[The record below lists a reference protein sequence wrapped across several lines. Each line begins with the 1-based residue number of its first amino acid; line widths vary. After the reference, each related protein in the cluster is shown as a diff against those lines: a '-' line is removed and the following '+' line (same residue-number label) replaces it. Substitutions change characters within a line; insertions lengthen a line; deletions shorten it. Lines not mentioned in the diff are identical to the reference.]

1 GQPLLVPESI
11 AVSQREADCA
21 EEHMATFQQLGF
33 ELQRLGPESLAIR
46 QIPAL
51 LKQAEANR
59 LVHDVLADLMEY
71 GTSDRVQAHMNE
83 LLGTMACHGAIRA
96 NRRLAIPEMNG
107 LLRDMENTE
116 RSGQCNHGRPTWTQ
130 LGLDDLDK
138 SALPPAIFL
147 MGPTAAGKTDLAIE
161 LTKVLP
167 CELISVDSALVYRG
181 MDIGTAKPSKALLD
195 KYPHRLIDILDPSQS
210 YSAADFRTDAL
221 QAMAEIT
228 ARGKIPLLVGGT
240 MLYFKALL
248 EGLADMPAA
257 DAEVRAQLEA
267 EAISR
272 GWQALHDELASID
285 PVSAA
290 RIHPNDPQRLV
301 RALEVYRV
309 SGMSMTAHREQQS
322 AQSAQAGGS
331 GRHQL
336 PYTVANLAIAP
347 TDRKVLHDRIALRF
361 RQMLDEGFVE
371 EVVALRSRGD
381 LHSNL
386 PSIRAV

>member
-1 GQPLLVPESI
+1 M
-11 AVSQREADCA
+11 R
-21 EEHMATFQQLGF
+21 
-33 ELQRLGPESLAIR
+33 
-46 QIPAL
+46 
-51 LKQAEANR
+51 
-59 LVHDVLADLMEY
+59 
-71 GTSDRVQAHMNE
+71 
-83 LLGTMACHGAIRA
+83 
-96 NRRLAIPEMNG
+96 
-107 LLRDMENTE
+107 
-116 RSGQCNHGRPTWTQ
+116 
-130 LGLDDLDK
+130 
-138 SALPPAIFL
+138 ALPPAIFL

-181 MDIGTAKPSKALLD
+181 MDIGTAKPSNALLD
-195 KYPHRLIDILDPSQS
+195 AYPHRLIDILDPSQS

-257 DAEVRAQLEA
+257 DAEVRAQIEA
-267 EAISR
+267 QAASQ

-301 RALEVYRV
+301 RALEVFRV

-322 AQSAQAGGS
+322 AQSAQASAS

-347 TDRKVLHDRIALRF
+347 TDRKVLHDRIAVRF

-386 PSIRAV
+386 PSIRAVGYRQVWDHLDGKLTRDEMQERGIIATRQLAKRQFTWLRSWQDLHWLDSLACDNLPRALKYLGSVSILS

>member
-1 GQPLLVPESI
+1 
-11 AVSQREADCA
+11 
-21 EEHMATFQQLGF
+21 M
-33 ELQRLGPESLAIR
+33 
-46 QIPAL
+46 
-51 LKQAEANR
+51 
-59 LVHDVLADLMEY
+59 
-71 GTSDRVQAHMNE
+71 
-83 LLGTMACHGAIRA
+83 
-96 NRRLAIPEMNG
+96 
-107 LLRDMENTE
+107 
-116 RSGQCNHGRPTWTQ
+116 
-130 LGLDDLDK
+130 

-167 CELISVDSALVYRG
+167 CELISVDSALVFRG

-221 QAMAEIT
+221 HAMAEVT

-267 EAISR
+267 QAAAH

-301 RALEVYRV
+301 RALEVFRV
-309 SGMSMTAHREQQS
+309 SGVSMTAHREQQS
-322 AQSAQAGGS
+322 AQSAQASAS

-347 TDRKVLHDRIALRF
+347 TDRKVLHDRIAVRF

-371 EVVALRSRGD
+371 EVIALRSRGD

-386 PSIRAV
+386 PSIRAVGYRQVWDHLDGKLTRDEMQERGVIATRQLAKRQFTWLRSWDDLYWLDSLACDNLPRALKYLGSVSILS